1 MFLGIVLVFCLF
13 GVYCFFFV
21 VLRFYYFIVIVFVV
35 FVKIVLFFVI
45 VLRYLLGFYVSLFLF
60 WRFAL
65 CFRLVCISFV
75 FVSPFCL
82 YFLIAAFRFT

>member
-1 MFLGIVLVFCLF
+1 MCLF
-13 GVYCFFFV
+13 GVYCFFCCVKILLF
-21 VLRFYYFIVIVFVV
+21 FVIVFVV
-35 FVKIVLFFVI
+35 FVKIVLIFVI
-45 VLRYLLGFYVSLFLF
+45 VLCYLLGFYVSLFLF